1 MAKARTS
8 AKDRSKMNPLYKPVG
23 YFSNI
28 VKEGKQ
34 FARAALSTQASAHKA
49 KTPMEATKI
58 KSKSW
63 AKYDSAF
70 GQLGGAILQGRRYK
84 DK

>member
-1 MAKARTS
+1 MSDRKS
-8 AKDRSKMNPLYKPVG
+8 ATDRSRMNPVYKPIG
-23 YFSNI
+23 YFGNI

-34 FARAALSTQASAHKA
+34 FARAALSTQTSDNKA

-58 KSKSW
+58 RKKSW
-63 AKYDSAF
+63 KEYDSAF

-84 DK
+84 D

>member
-1 MAKARTS
+1 MSDRKS
-8 AKDRSKMNPLYKPVG
+8 ATDRSKMNAIYKPVG
-23 YFSNI
+23 YFGNI
-28 VKEGKQ
+28 AKEGKE
-34 FARAALSTQASAHKA
+34 FARALVNTQTAGNKEKSST
-49 KTPMEATKI
+49 EETKM

-84 DK
+84 K